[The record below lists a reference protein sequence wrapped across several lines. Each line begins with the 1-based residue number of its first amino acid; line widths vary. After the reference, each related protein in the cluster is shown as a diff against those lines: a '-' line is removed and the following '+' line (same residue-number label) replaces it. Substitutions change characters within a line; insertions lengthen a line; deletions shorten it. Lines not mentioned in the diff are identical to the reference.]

1 MASYRGH
8 LMLSAPLGVGYGAL
22 ALWRP
27 EFDWG
32 AILLGA
38 GLTTVGGLL
47 PDLDSDSGVPVRELF
62 GILAAATAVLLY
74 HPLHEQLGLPVDQAL
89 VFMAAGYLFVRYV
102 VANVFRRITVHRGMY
117 HSIPAML
124 ISGLLVYLSYP
135 SRDVALRLYLAG
147 GVMLGFLSHLV
158 LDELYAVDFMGVR
171 IRFNKFAGS
180 ALKFG
185 SPSWSATLTTYFILF
200 ALGFLAWQGAPERV
214 RLPAGWHAPAWLS
227 LDRHAPHEARSDT
240 P

>member
-8 LMLSAPLGVGYGAL
+8 LMLSAPLGAGYGAL
-22 ALWRP
+22 ALTRP

-32 AILLGA
+32 AIVLGA

-62 GILAAATAVLLY
+62 GILAAATAVLVY
-74 HPLHEQLGLPVDQAL
+74 HPLHDHAGLPLEQSL
-89 VFMAAGYLFVRYV
+89 VFMAAGYLFMRYV
-102 VANVFRRITVHRGMY
+102 VANVFRRMSIHRGMY

-124 ISGLLVYLSYP
+124 ISGLLVYLVYP
-135 SRDVALRLYLAG
+135 SQDLYLRLYLAG

-158 LDELYAVDFMGVR
+158 LDELCAVDFMGAR

-185 SPSWSATLTTYFILF
+185 SPSWAATMFTYIILA
-200 ALGFLAWQGAPERV
+200 ALGFLAWQGKPDWAH
-214 RLPAGWHAPAWLS
+214 LPADWHAPAWLS
-227 LDRHAPHEARSDT
+227 IDSHTHRPGT

>member
-8 LMLSAPLGVGYGAL
+8 LMLSAPLGAAYGAL

-32 AILLGA
+32 TVFLGA

-62 GILAAATAVLLY
+62 GVLAAATAVLLY
-74 HPLHEQLGLPVDQAL
+74 HPLHDHLQLPVEQAL
-89 VFMAAGYLFVRYV
+89 VFMGLGYFFVRYV
-102 VANVFRRITVHRGMY
+102 FANFFRRITVHRGMY

-124 ISGLLVYLSYP
+124 ISGLLVYLAYP
-135 SRDVALRLYLAG
+135 SNNLYLRLYLAG

-185 SPSWSATLTTYFILF
+185 SPSWAATLSTYALLF
-200 ALGFLAWQGAPERV
+200 VLGFLALQGVPVWA
-214 RLPAGWHAPAWLS
+214 RLPEGWHAPAWLCF
-227 LDRHAPHEARSDT
+227 DRHAAHDTTHPH
-240 P
+240 